1 MYPHDNPFS
10 VLSQAVGALNP
21 RLVNKLEA
29 VEKVRPTVGTVH
41 ELNKRNSFGIFSC
54 VDFRGTVEVSYDR
67 IDLTKLMA
75 SEQKQ
80 DIRVYSR
87 LKPANSHQALQLVN
101 RKWHLGI
108 KSDSIELLPVTYDG
122 EGVGNVTIKAKEGAL
137 DVIGEF
143 KFIVYPG
150 ADNISELNLTFNLG
164 DALYPSGQSAK
175 GQASLL
181 SYPADTTTH
190 NAYLSSIWTGQPID
204 AEMITAINELTE
216 KTWTTAPGAFS
227 LSGAAVVYAG
237 DVRPGWDVPKENHTR
252 IVVIKLG
259 SACTNFAGELVFYHN
274 PN

>member
-1 MYPHDNPFS
+1 MYPHDNPFN
-10 VLSQAVGALNP
+10 VLSQAVGAINP

-29 VEKVRPTVGTVH
+29 VEKVRPTAGTVH
-41 ELNKRNSFGIFSC
+41 ELNKRNSYGVFSA

-67 IDLTKLMA
+67 IDLSKLMA
-75 SEQKQ
+75 STQKQ

-101 RKWHLGI
+101 RKWHLGLQTE
-108 KSDSIELLPVTYDG
+108 SIELLPVSYDG

-150 ADNISELNLTFNLG
+150 ADNISELNLNFALG

-175 GQASLL
+175 GQAQLL

-190 NAYLSSIWTGQPID
+190 NAYLSSVWAGQPID
-204 AEMITAINELTE
+204 AEFIAIINELTGVE
-216 KTWTTAPGAFS
+216 WTTAPGAYS
-227 LSGAAVVYAG
+227 LAGAAVTYAG
-237 DVRPGWDVPKENHTR
+237 EVRPGWDVPKENHVR
-252 IVVIKLG
+252 IVVIKL
-259 SACTNFAGELVFYHN
+259 SSSCTNFAGELVFYHN